1 MKLVICNLLA
11 IMTLFVA
18 ACSPQ
23 ATPTP
28 TPIPPTEVPTTT
40 LKVSGSGSVTP
51 ILNAIADKFEA
62 ANPSYI
68 IEVLPG
74 SGTGGG
80 VRGIDEGTLD
90 FAAMSRPPREGEAE
104 QEVEFIQFGSSF
116 TAVMTHPDVGVTELT
131 SEQLADILT
140 GKITN
145 WSDVGGDDME
155 IIVYLRDPDE
165 GNTKDVRA
173 AFIGDVE
180 FVDSAQVLDSQTDM
194 QNTLSNVEGAIG
206 YGTWVTAL
214 ANDADVVSLTIDG
227 IGVDNTPE
235 EFYTVMGIGYL
246 SDRSDDIQ
254 TLVDWL
260 LSDDGQVALEDVG
273 VIVNTSE

>member
-1 MKLVICNLLA
+1 MKKIIYVLTIIMSLVI
-11 IMTLFVA
+11 V

-23 ATPTP
+23 AAPTP
-28 TPIPPTEVPTTT
+28 TSIPPTDAPKTI

-51 ILNAIADKFEA
+51 ILNAIADEFEA
-62 ANPSYI
+62 ANPSYV

-90 FAAMSRPPREGEAE
+90 FAAMSRPPKDGEAE
-104 QEVEFIQFGSSF
+104 QEVEFVGFGSSF

-131 SEQLADILT
+131 NEQLTDILT
-140 GKITN
+140 GEITN
-145 WSDVGGDDME
+145 WSEVDGEDVE
-155 IIVYLRDPDE
+155 IIVYLRDPEE

-173 AFIGDVE
+173 AFIGDAE
-180 FVDSAQVLDSQTDM
+180 FVESAQVLDSQTDM
-194 QNTLSNVEGAIG
+194 QNILASVEGAIG

-254 TLVDWL
+254 PLVDWL
-260 LSDDGQVALEDVG
+260 LSEDGKSTLERVG
-273 VIVNTSE
+273 VITTSE